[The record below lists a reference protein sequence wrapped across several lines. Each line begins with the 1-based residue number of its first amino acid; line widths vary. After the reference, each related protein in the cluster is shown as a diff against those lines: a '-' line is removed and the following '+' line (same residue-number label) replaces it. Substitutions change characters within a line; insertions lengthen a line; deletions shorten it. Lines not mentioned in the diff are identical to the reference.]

1 MSSRVIK
8 SRKKYLTPAGLS
20 VCTRV
25 TIGLVKNWKYKDK
38 IKINKIKKIKEKKMV
53 IKFALSQSYRDIDIL
68 RLLFF
73 Y

>member
-38 IKINKIKKIKEKKMV
+38 IKINKMV

>member
-38 IKINKIKKIKEKKMV
+38 IKINKIKKIKEKKNGDQ
-53 IKFALSQSYRDIDIL
+53 IRSEPELQGY
-68 RLLFF
+68 
-73 Y
+73 